1 MANRPNVC
9 RRPEYKT
16 ANNGSKQMSFIVRV
30 IASCLCLVV
39 CTVQLIAE
47 SHADDAPSQQ
57 NDGKST
63 PEGIAFFEESIR
75 PLLENR
81 CYKCHSAKATE
92 LHANLYL
99 DSRPG
104 WQKGGDSGPALFP
117 GKPSESLIIEAIGY
131 SEDAATQMPPEG
143 KLPDKE
149 IALLTRW
156 IEMGAPDPRSEA
168 AKHAKQRTID
178 LESERHHW
186 AYQPL
191 TNTPPPN
198 DQQLQGSDPRWLA
211 SPIDRFV
218 MAKLK
223 ETSIAPNGPADKIR
237 LIRRA
242 YLDLIGLPPPPSDVD
257 AFVLDSG
264 ADAFEKVIDRLL
276 ASPHYGERWG
286 RHWLDIARFAESHGF
301 EQDYDRPNAFHY
313 RDFVIRALNDD
324 MPYDQ
329 FLKWQL
335 AGDEFAPRDPL
346 ALAATGFLAAGVHAT
361 QITANQAEKERYDEL
376 DDMART
382 VGTTMLGLTVG
393 CARCHDHKFD
403 PIPNADYYGIVSAFT
418 TTVRSDFDVPTD
430 MEGDKNR
437 LAIYEAEHAPLVA
450 KLNAFDRDEL
460 SGQFDRWR
468 SEHKQVASSN
478 WLILEPTVA
487 TSTGGAKLTKQ
498 SDGSFLASGKNPKF
512 DTYKFT
518 AKTDIR
524 SITAIR
530 IEALADASMKKSGPG
545 RAPNGNFDLTHVR
558 LVAKPVTGT
567 GTPIDAVLSNPQATF
582 EQGAHLSVAMAI
594 DVDRKSGWAIDP
606 QFGKDHAAV
615 FETSQDI
622 GFEGGTELEFQLE
635 FKGNDQHNFGR
646 TRLSVSTAPRPAKV
660 EVGGDLVAIREALA
674 TLGEKSIAE
683 ATESHRKLLLDWYK
697 PRDELRKALA
707 DIVDQHAAS
716 KPKPTVV
723 KMLIS
728 SEGVPAVRLHTQGP
742 DFYDKTFILKRGDTN
757 QKTVEA
763 EQRFLTVLMNHP
775 DGAKHWLAPAPTGAI
790 TSFRRS
796 ALANWIT
803 DTEHGAGMLAA
814 RVIVN
819 RLWQHHFGAGLVAT
833 PSDFGMQGARP
844 SHPELLDHLASELIR
859 GGWKLK
865 NIHKQMMLS
874 ATYGQSSNADSA
886 RMLADH
892 DNRLLWRYSPRRME
906 AEIIRDSLLSVSGK
920 LDSKQFGSGTLDMTM
935 HRRSIY
941 FFVKRS
947 QLIPM
952 LSLFDSPDTLQDLAL
967 RSTTTVAPQA
977 LLMMN
982 SPIVREYAEGL
993 AAKANGAGSNIEA
1006 RVLAVYRSC
1015 LSRPP
1020 TAQEAALAIDFIEQQ
1035 KFDYTSSGKPNGDE
1049 LAFVD
1054 WCQAMLSLNEF
1065 VIVN

>member
-1 MANRPNVC
+1 MTLRL
-9 RRPEYKT
+9 
-16 ANNGSKQMSFIVRV
+16 Q
-30 IASCLCLVV
+30 CLLVLAWV
-39 CTVQLIAE
+39 SMWHSYSI
-47 SHADDAPSQQ
+47 ADDAPAKPSDIKYSEQEL
-57 NDGKST
+57 T
-63 PEGIAFFEESIR
+63 FFEDHIR

-104 WQKGGDSGPALFP
+104 WQKGGDSGAAIVP
-117 GKPSESLIIEAIGY
+117 GKPAESLLVQAIGY
-131 SEDAATQMPPEG
+131 AEDAATQMPPEG

-149 IALLTRW
+149 IALLTKW

-191 TNTPPPN
+191 TNIMPPN
-198 DQQLQGSDPRWLA
+198 DQQLEGSDPKWLV

-218 MAKLK
+218 LAKLR
-223 ETSIAPNGPADKIR
+223 EGSITPNVPAEKIR

-242 YLDLIGLPPPPSDVD
+242 YFDLIGLPPPPSEAD
-257 AFVLDSG
+257 AFVMDPTP
-264 ADAFEKVIDRLL
+264 DAFEKVLDRLL

-335 AGDEFAPRDPL
+335 AGDEFAPRNPL

-403 PIPNADYYGIVSAFT
+403 PIPNADYYGLVSIFT
-418 TTVRSDFDVPTD
+418 TTVRSDFDVLMDPD
-430 MEGDKNR
+430 GDKAK
-437 LAIYEAEHAPLVA
+437 LIVYDAEHAPLVA
-450 KLNAFDRDEL
+450 KLDAFDRDEL
-460 SGQFDRWR
+460 SSRFESWR
-468 SEHKQVASSN
+468 KENSELGNSN
-478 WLILEPTVA
+478 WLILEPTVV
-487 TSTGGAKLTKQ
+487 TSTGGATLTKQ
-498 SDGSFLASGKNPKF
+498 SDGSFLATGKNPKL

-518 AKTDIR
+518 AKTDLR
-524 SITAIR
+524 NITAIR
-530 IEALADASMKKSGPG
+530 IEALADASMNKSGPG
-545 RAPNGNFDLTHVR
+545 RAPNGNFDLTHVSV
-558 LVAKPVTGT
+558 VARPISRTGSHIDVILKN
-567 GTPIDAVLSNPQATF
+567 PIATF

-594 DVDRKSGWAIDP
+594 DDDRKSGWAVDP

-615 FETSQDI
+615 FETSEDL
-622 GFEGGTELEFQLE
+622 GFEGGTELDFQLE
-635 FKGNDQHNFGR
+635 FQGNDQHNIGR
-646 TRLSVSTAPRPAKV
+646 TRLSVSTAPRPAKI
-660 EVGGDLVAIREALA
+660 EIGGDLAAIQEAFA
-674 TLGEKSIAE
+674 QLGEKPIAE
-683 ATESHRKLLLDWYK
+683 ANEPKRKLLLDWYK
-697 PRDELRKALA
+697 PRDALRKTLA
-707 DIVDQHAAS
+707 DAVDKHAAA
-716 KPKPTVV
+716 KPKPTLV

-742 DFYDKTFILKRGDTN
+742 DFYDKTFMLKRGDTN
-757 QKTVEA
+757 QKTAEA
-763 EQRFLTVLMNHP
+763 EQRFLTVLMKHP
-775 DGAKHWLAPAPTGAI
+775 DGPKHWLAPPPADAK
-790 TSFRRS
+790 TSFRRT

-803 DTEHGAGMLAA
+803 DTENGAGMLAA

-819 RLWQHHFGAGLVAT
+819 RLWQHHFGTGLVAT
-833 PSDFGMQGARP
+833 PSDFGTQGGRP
-844 SHPELLDHLASELIR
+844 SHPELLDYLAGELIR

-865 NIHKQMMLS
+865 NIHKQIMLS
-874 ATYGQSSNADSA
+874 SAYGQSSKADA
-886 RMLADH
+886 AKMLVDH
-892 DNRLLWRYSPRRME
+892 DNSLLWRYAPRRLE
-906 AEIIRDSLLSVSGK
+906 AEIVRDALLSVSGM
-920 LDSKQFGSGTLDMTM
+920 LDVKQFGAGTLDAKMN
-935 HRRSIY
+935 RRSIY

-952 LSLFDSPDTLQDLAL
+952 LSLFDSPDTLQDLAI
-967 RSTTTVAPQA
+967 RSNTTVAPQA

-982 SPIVREYAEGL
+982 SPIVRTYAEGL
-993 AAKANGAGSNIEA
+993 ALKAKGTGGDIESQV
-1006 RVLAVYRSC
+1006 RTVYREC
-1015 LSRPP
+1015 LSRNP
-1020 TAQEAALAIDFIEQQ
+1020 TAVEAAIAIDFIDQQ
-1035 KFDYTSSGKPNGDE
+1035 KADYISSGKPSGLDM
-1049 LAFVD
+1049 AFVD
-1054 WCQAMLSLNEF
+1054 WCQAILSLNEF
-1065 VIVN
+1065 VFVD

>member
-1 MANRPNVC
+1 MSIRP
-9 RRPEYKT
+9 
-16 ANNGSKQMSFIVRV
+16 FIVAFRSANERKNATFAGRKATV
-30 IASCLCLVV
+30 LRCVCAIFLASLFA
-39 CTVQLIAE
+39 CT
-47 SHADDAPSQQ
+47 SRADDGPSAPSQATI
-57 NDGKST
+57 ST
-63 PEGIAFFEESIR
+63 DELMFFEEHIR

-81 CYKCHSAKATE
+81 CYKCHSATATE

-104 WQKGGDSGPALFP
+104 WQKGGDSGPAIHP
-117 GKPSESLIIEAIGY
+117 GKPSESLLVQAIGY

-143 KLPDKE
+143 KLPDRE
-149 IALLTRW
+149 IALLTKW
-156 IEMGAPDPRSEA
+156 IEMGAQDPRSVA
-168 AKHAKQRTID
+168 VKHAKQRTID

-191 TNTPPPN
+191 VNTTPPG
-198 DQQLQGSDPRWLA
+198 DEQLVGSDPKWLA
-211 SPIDRFV
+211 SAIDRFV

-223 ETSIAPNGPADKIR
+223 ERTLATNLPADRVR

-242 YLDLIGLPPPPSDVD
+242 HFDLIGLPPSPSQVD
-257 AFVLDSG
+257 AFLIDT
-264 ADAFEKVIDRLL
+264 APNAFEKVVDWLL

-301 EQDYDRPNAFHY
+301 EQDYDRPSAFHY

-335 AGDEFAPRDPL
+335 AGDEYAPGDPL

-403 PIPNADYYGIVSAFT
+403 PIPNADYYGMVSAFT
-418 TTVRSDFDVPTD
+418 TTVRSDFDVPMD
-430 MEGDKNR
+430 PDGDKSK
-437 LAIYEAEHAPLVA
+437 LAIFETEHAPLVA
-450 KLNAFDRDEL
+450 KLDMFDRDEL
-460 SGQFDRWR
+460 DARFDRWR
-468 SEHKQVASSN
+468 KENQRARHSN

-487 TSTGGAKLTKQ
+487 TSSGGATLTKQ

-512 DTYKFT
+512 DTYQFV
-518 AKTDIR
+518 ARTDLR

-530 IEALADASMKKSGPG
+530 VEALADSSMKKSGPG
-545 RAPNGNFDLTHVR
+545 RASNGNFDLTHVSV
-558 LVAKPVTGT
+558 VARPVSGT
-567 GTPIDAVLSNPQATF
+567 GSPIALVLKNPQATF
-582 EQGAHLSVAMAI
+582 EQGGNLSVAMAI
-594 DVDRKSGWAIDP
+594 DEDRKSGWAIDP

-615 FETSQDI
+615 FDTNEDI
-622 GFEGGTELEFQLE
+622 GFEGGTEFEFQLE

-646 TRLSVSTAPRPAKV
+646 TRLSVSTAPRPATI
-660 EVGGDLVAIREALA
+660 EIGGDLLAIQDAFTA
-674 TLGEKSIAE
+674 IGEKPIAE
-683 ATESHRKLLLDWYK
+683 ANESQRKLLLDWYK

-707 DIVDQHAAS
+707 ETVDKHAAT
-716 KPKPTVV
+716 KPKPTLV

-742 DFYDKTFILKRGDTN
+742 DFYDKTFILKRGDPN
-757 QKTVEA
+757 QKTTEA
-763 EQRFLTVLMNHP
+763 EQRFLTVLMKHP
-775 DGAKHWLAPAPTGAI
+775 DGPKHWLTPPPGDAK
-790 TSFRRS
+790 TSFRRT

-819 RLWQHHFGAGLVAT
+819 RLWQHHFGTGLVAT
-833 PSDFGMQGARP
+833 PSDFGTQGARP
-844 SHPELLDHLASELIR
+844 SHPELLDYLASELIR
-859 GGWKLK
+859 NGWKLK

-874 ATYGQSSNADSA
+874 ATYGQSSKADAA

-892 DNRLLWRYSPRRME
+892 DNSLLWRYAPRRME

-920 LDSKQFGSGTLDMTM
+920 LDSKQFGAGTLDMKM

-967 RSTTTVAPQA
+967 RSNTTVAPQA

-993 AAKANGAGSNIEA
+993 AAKANGVSSDLEA
-1006 RVLAVYRSC
+1006 QVRAVYREC
-1015 LSRPP
+1015 LSRTP
-1020 TAQEAALAIDFIEQQ
+1020 TAGEVSLAIDFIGQQ
-1035 KFDYTSSGKPNGDE
+1035 KSDYTASGKPKGND

-1054 WCQAMLSLNEF
+1054 WCQAILSLNEF
-1065 VIVN
+1065 VFVD